1 MKTYKETLESVIKY
15 AKIDCDDIVGTLFVM
30 GFTPRQL
37 IYDFGF
43 DKEDVLEHPDF
54 KKYADACGEY
64 IECSKHGTVTDENF
78 DKDSSLAELKNEILA
93 ALKARISDDLAAG
106 ADSAEYLETTIYKV
120 LEEVFDAKC
129 VPMDTEANITAII
142 LDAEEYFKLG
152 NVSYPEDFE
161 ESMPHKK
168 YVFKTPKEFVE
179 HWYDLPEGNWYW
191 VFHAGELICSGA
203 IDPNDIEIFEEH
215 FGTEFVSPDEIEEVK
230 SCVASM
236 LEDFD
241 LGGVEI
247 TDDDY
252 NTIIKR
258 VSDSDELNPL
268 ERIVKEYLW
277 EIREVLDNGLAE
289 SLPDTVRIS
298 AADLDI
304 DTESVYQ
311 DQDEKLTEVTAELTK
326 ANVAGDFVEDE
337 IYPLTIVSDRY
348 TGAYSGGQY
357 TAWNI
362 SASELP
368 DGIDGDDTECMA
380 FWRNNTIPVGKG
392 RTGSEALANLYIQLK
407 NKKDDEANVSGN
419 NFPW

>member
-1 MKTYKETLESVIKY
+1 MRVVRIVCLITVVLIKKTRKMV
-15 AKIDCDDIVGTLFVM
+15 
-30 GFTPRQL
+30 
-37 IYDFGF
+37 
-43 DKEDVLEHPDF
+43 
-54 KKYADACGEY
+54 
-64 IECSKHGTVTDENF
+64 
-78 DKDSSLAELKNEILA
+78 
-93 ALKARISDDLAAG
+93 SDDLAAG

-120 LEEVFDAKC
+120 LEEVFDVKC
-129 VPMDTEANITAII
+129 VPMDTEANITVII

-152 NVSYPEDFE
+152 NVGYPEEFKE
-161 ESMPHKK
+161 EYPHKK
-168 YVFKTPKEFVE
+168 YQFKTPKEFVE
-179 HWYDLPEGNWYW
+179 YWYELPEGNWYW

-215 FGTEFVSPDEIEEVK
+215 FGTEFVPPDEIEEVK

-298 AADLDI
+298 AA
-304 DTESVYQ
+304 
-311 DQDEKLTEVTAELTK
+311 ELTLDTD
-326 ANVAGDFVEDE
+326 AIYEDE
-337 IYPLTIVSDRY
+337 AWLSEIISEYLSDTYGYCQSGFSLEVIYNEFNEPSETIVS
-348 TGAYSGGQY
+348 
-357 TAWNI
+357 NI
-362 SASELP
+362 QW
-368 DGIDGDDTECMA
+368 DT
-380 FWRNNTIPVGKG
+380 T
-392 RTGSEALANLYIQLK
+392 
-407 NKKDDEANVSGN
+407 D
-419 NFPW
+419 